1 MTAQIRIRLFFEWG
15 GGVLWCGNDAAR
27 QRYDVGPVEEKLG
40 LPKALLAQ
48 LHAMSA
54 HHDTALNWAD
64 PREAGS
70 WSETDYA
77 EFCGKVE
84 QLRAEI
90 AEAIGPEFEVVNEQ
104 FGCPK

>member
-15 GGVLWCGNDAAR
+15 GGALWCGSDAAY
-27 QRYDVGPVEEKLG
+27 QRFDVGPVEKKLG
-40 LPKALLAQ
+40 LPEALLAR

-54 HHDTALNWAD
+54 HHDTALNWAE
-64 PREAGS
+64 PMEPGP

-84 QLRAEI
+84 RLRTEI
-90 AEAIGPEFEVVNEQ
+90 AEALGPEFEVVNDQ
-104 FGCPK
+104 FDCPK